1 MFWYEHFGVVNDTSG
16 HGDKNFFFLAFN
28 NYENRQDYDIV
39 DIVDQSNLDTALY
52 CSQSL
57 DIYNSHRL
65 AHKYDQKFHISM
77 RLADVLWI
85 LWFVLRVL
93 NDVAVVHSLLMINYL
108 GRCIIIWLNIEC
120 SLIRKFLL

>member
-1 MFWYEHFGVVNDTSG
+1 MNILGWSMTPVVMVIRI
-16 HGDKNFFFLAFN
+16 FFFLAFN

-77 RLADVLWI
+77 RLADVL
-85 LWFVLRVL
+85 
-93 NDVAVVHSLLMINYL
+93 
-108 GRCIIIWLNIEC
+108 
-120 SLIRKFLL
+120 